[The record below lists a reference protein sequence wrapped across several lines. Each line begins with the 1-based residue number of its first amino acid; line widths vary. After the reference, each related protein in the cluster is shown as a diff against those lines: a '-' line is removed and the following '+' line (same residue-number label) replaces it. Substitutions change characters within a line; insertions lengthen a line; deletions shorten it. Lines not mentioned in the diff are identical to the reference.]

1 MKSVASG
8 ITGFLLLYACFSPV
22 VALAGQEVRK
32 PSGTLRIV
40 VIEGEDA
47 VNVIQ
52 QKTAVAPVV
61 EVRDQNG
68 LPVPGAVV
76 RFTIGGG
83 NASFTG
89 GSQTLTITTNAAGR
103 AAAGAVN
110 PLASGSV
117 QIQVQAT
124 FQGQSAAAT
133 IAQTNVATAAQ
144 AAGAA
149 AAGAGVAGAG
159 AGAGGGGVSGL
170 AIAGIAGGVG
180 AGAAVVAVRKGYADE
195 EGDADEQ
202 ADSVIDPAVQ
212 AASGRYVL
220 QQING
225 VGLPAVSV
233 PSPPNGCPVVTDNAT
248 LTLTAR
254 LQVFELSESSRND
267 CRIGTN
273 TSFQSTVAGSWSLQ
287 AGTVTL
293 VLGGAGSGIDFGPG
307 TLTGS
312 TLTMLWGP
320 PHVET
325 GKQTARLNTVW
336 VK

>member
-1 MKSVASG
+1 MKYVASR
-8 ITGFLLLYACFSPV
+8 ITGLLLLYACFSPV
-22 VALAGQEVRK
+22 PALSGQGV
-32 PSGTLRIV
+32 GTPQGALRIV

-76 RFTIGGG
+76 RFTLGGG
-83 NASFTG
+83 NASFAG

-103 AAAGAVN
+103 AVASAVN

-144 AAGAA
+144 ATGTAASAG
-149 AAGAGVAGAG
+149 GGG
-159 AGAGGGGVSGL
+159 AGAGGGGLNGL
-170 AIAGIAGGVG
+170 AIAGIAGAVG
-180 AGAAVVAVRKGYADE
+180 AGAAVVAVQKGNADE
-195 EGDADEQ
+195 AADA
-202 ADSVIDPAVQ
+202 AIDPAVQ
-212 AASGRYVL
+212 AASGTYVL

-225 VGLPAVSV
+225 GGLPAITV
-233 PSPPNGCPVVTDNAT
+233 PSPPNSCPVVTDNAT
-248 LTLTAR
+248 LVLTAR
-254 LQVFELSESSRND
+254 PQVFEVTENSRND
-267 CRIGTN
+267 CQIGTN
-273 TSFQSTVAGSWSLQ
+273 TTFRSSIAGTWSLSG
-287 AGTVTL
+287 GTVTFTPGGTTSL
-293 VLGGAGSGIDFGPG
+293 QLGQG
-307 TLTGS
+307 TLAGS
-312 TLTMLWGP
+312 TLTILLSP

-325 GKQTARLNTVW
+325 GKTTAPVNSVW

>member
-1 MKSVASG
+1 
-8 ITGFLLLYACFSPV
+8 
-22 VALAGQEVRK
+22 VALSGQDVRK
-32 PSGTLRIV
+32 PSGALRIV
-40 VIEGEDA
+40 VIEGEEA

-76 RFTIGGG
+76 RFTLGGG
-83 NASFTG
+83 NASFAG

-103 AAAGAVN
+103 AAASAVN

-144 AAGAA
+144 ASGTAA
-149 AAGAGVAGAG
+149 S
-159 AGAGGGGVSGL
+159 AGGGGVNGL
-170 AIAGIAGGVG
+170 AIAGVAGGVA
-180 AGAAVVAVRKGYADE
+180 AGAAVVATQKGNADE
-195 EGDADEQ
+195 EADA
-202 ADSVIDPAVQ
+202 AIDPAVQ
-212 AASGRYVL
+212 AASGRFVL
-220 QQING
+220 QQVNG
-225 VGLPAVSV
+225 VGLPAVTV
-233 PSPPNGCPVVTDNAT
+233 TSPPNGCPVVTDNAT

-254 LQVFELSESSRND
+254 PQVFELAENSRNN
-267 CRIGTN
+267 CSIGTN
-273 TSFQSTVAGSWSLQ
+273 TSFQNGVAGSWSLQ

-293 VLGGAGSGIDFGPG
+293 VLGGTGSGNEFGPAA
-307 TLTGS
+307 LTGS

-325 GKQTARLNTVW
+325 GKQTARVNTVW

>member
-1 MKSVASG
+1 MKSVASR
-8 ITGFLLLYACFSPV
+8 IAGFLLLYACFSPV
-22 VALAGQEVRK
+22 GALAGQDARK
-32 PSGTLRIV
+32 PSGALRIV

-76 RFTIGGG
+76 RFTLGGG
-83 NASFTG
+83 NASFAG

-103 AAAGAVN
+103 AAASAVN

-144 AAGAA
+144 ASGTAASAG
-149 AAGAGVAGAG
+149 G
-159 AGAGGGGVSGL
+159 AGAGGGGVNGL
-170 AIAGIAGGVG
+170 AIAGIAGGVAVG
-180 AGAAVVAVRKGYADE
+180 ATVVATQKGSADQDS
-195 EGDADEQ
+195 DA
-202 ADSVIDPAVQ
+202 AIDPAVQ
-212 AASGRYVL
+212 AASGRFVL

-225 VGLPAVSV
+225 VGLPTTSV

-248 LTLTAR
+248 LTLTAKP
-254 LQVFELSESSRND
+254 QVFELAENSRNN
-267 CRIGTN
+267 CTIGTN

-293 VLGGAGSGIDFGPG
+293 VLGGTGSGNEFGPA

>member
-1 MKSVASG
+1 M
-8 ITGFLLLYACFSPV
+8 T
-22 VALAGQEVRK
+22 LAAQDVSK
-32 PSGTLRIV
+32 PSGALRIV

-89 GSQTLTITTNAAGR
+89 GSQTLTLTTNAAGR
-103 AAAGAVN
+103 AAASAVN

-124 FQGQSAAAT
+124 FQGQTAAAT
-133 IAQTNVATAAQ
+133 IAQTNVVTAAQ
-144 AAGAA
+144 VSGVAAAGAA
-149 AAGAGVAGAG
+149 GGA
-159 AGAGGGGVSGL
+159 AGGGVNGL

-180 AGAAVVAVRKGYADE
+180 AGAAVVAVQKGNADE
-195 EGDADEQ
+195 DGDADEQ
-202 ADSVIDPAVQ
+202 ADAVIDPAVQ

-225 VGLPAVSV
+225 AGLPAVSV

-254 LQVFELSESSRND
+254 PQVFELSENSRND
-267 CRIGTN
+267 CRIGSN
-273 TSFQSTVAGSWSLQ
+273 VSFQSTVAGSWSLQ

-293 VLGGAGSGIDFGPG
+293 VLGGTGSGIDFGAA

-312 TLTMLWGP
+312 TLTLLWGP

-325 GKQTARLNTVW
+325 GKQTARINTVW

>member
-1 MKSVASG
+1 MKSVASR
-8 ITGFLLLYACFSPV
+8 IAGFLLLYACFGPV
-22 VALAGQEVRK
+22 VALSGQDGRK
-32 PSGTLRIV
+32 PSGALRIV

-76 RFTIGGG
+76 RFTLGGG
-83 NASFTG
+83 NASFAG

-103 AAAGAVN
+103 AAASAVN
-110 PLASGSV
+110 PLSSGSV

-144 AAGAA
+144 ASGTAASAG
-149 AAGAGVAGAG
+149 GGG
-159 AGAGGGGVSGL
+159 AGAGGGGVNGL

-180 AGAAVVAVRKGYADE
+180 AGAAVVAVQKGSSDE
-195 EGDADEQ
+195 DAD
-202 ADSVIDPAVQ
+202 AAIDPAVQ
-212 AASGRYVL
+212 AASGRFVL
-220 QQING
+220 QQVNG
-225 VGLPAVSV
+225 VGLPAVTV
-233 PSPPNGCPVVTDNAT
+233 PSPPNSCPVVTDNAT

-254 LQVFELSESSRND
+254 PQVFELNESSRND
-267 CRIGTN
+267 CRIGAN
-273 TSFQSTVAGSWSLQ
+273 TAFQASFAGSWSLQ
-287 AGTVTL
+287 GGSVTL
-293 VLGGAGSGIDFGPG
+293 VPSSTTTSIDFGTG
-307 TLTGS
+307 SLSGATLTI
-312 TLTMLWGP
+312 LWGP

>member
-1 MKSVASG
+1 MKKVASR
-8 ITGFLLLYACFSPV
+8 ITGLLLLYACFSPV
-22 VALAGQEVRK
+22 VALSGQDVRK
-32 PSGTLRIV
+32 PSGALRIV

-76 RFTIGGG
+76 RFTLGGG
-83 NASFTG
+83 NASFAG

-103 AAAGAVN
+103 AAASAVN

-124 FQGQSAAAT
+124 FQGQSAVAT

-144 AAGAA
+144 ATGTAASAG
-149 AAGAGVAGAG
+149 GGG
-159 AGAGGGGVSGL
+159 AGAGGGGLNGL
-170 AIAGIAGGVG
+170 AIAGIAGAVG
-180 AGAAVVAVRKGYADE
+180 AGAAAVAVQKGNADE
-195 EGDADEQ
+195 DAD
-202 ADSVIDPAVQ
+202 AAIDPAVQ
-212 AASGRYVL
+212 AASGTYVL

-225 VGLPAVSV
+225 GGLPAVTV
-233 PSPPNGCPVVTDNAT
+233 QSPPNSCPVVTDNMT
-248 LTLTAR
+248 LVLTAR
-254 LQVFELSESSRND
+254 PQVFEVTENSRND

-273 TSFQSTVAGSWSLQ
+273 ITFRSSVAGNWSLQ
-287 AGTVTL
+287 PGTVTFTAL
-293 VLGGAGSGIDFGPG
+293 GSGNFSLSPG

-312 TLTMLWGP
+312 TLAFTFVP

-325 GKQTARLNTVW
+325 GRTVEPVNSVW
-336 VK
+336 VKQ

>member
-1 MKSVASG
+1 MKNVASRM
-8 ITGFLLLYACFSPV
+8 TCFFLLCACFSPI
-22 VALAGQEVRK
+22 VALSGQDVRK
-32 PSGTLRIV
+32 PSGALRIV

-89 GSQTLTITTNAAGR
+89 GSQTLTLTTNAAGR
-103 AAAGAVN
+103 AAASAVN

-124 FQGQSAAAT
+124 FQGQTAAAT

-144 AAGAA
+144 ATGTAA
-149 AAGAGVAGAG
+149 STGGG
-159 AGAGGGGVSGL
+159 AGAGGGGGVNGL
-170 AIAGIAGGVG
+170 AIAGITGGVA
-180 AGAAVVAVRKGYADE
+180 AGAAVVAVQKGNADE
-195 EGDADEQ
+195 DAD
-202 ADSVIDPAVQ
+202 AAIDPAVQ
-212 AASGRYVL
+212 AASGSYAL

-225 VGLPAVSV
+225 GGLPAVTV
-233 PSPPNGCPVVTDNAT
+233 PSPPNSCPVVTDNAT
-248 LTLTAR
+248 LVLTAR
-254 LQVFELSESSRND
+254 PQVFEVTENSRND
-267 CRIGTN
+267 CRIGANITFR
-273 TSFQSTVAGSWSLQ
+273 SSIAGTWSLSG
-287 AGTVTL
+287 GTVTFTP
-293 VLGGAGSGIDFGPG
+293 GGASSVQLGQG
-307 TLTGS
+307 TLAGS
-312 TLTMLWGP
+312 TLTLLFGP

-325 GKQTARLNTVW
+325 GKTTDRVNSTW

>member
-1 MKSVASG
+1 MKSVASRV
-8 ITGFLLLYACFSPV
+8 TVFLLLYACFTVTMTAQQPPRT
-22 VALAGQEVRK
+22 AGA
-32 PSGTLRIV
+32 LRIV

-83 NASFTG
+83 NATFTG

-103 AAAGAVN
+103 AAASAVN

-124 FQGQSAAAT
+124 FQGQSAVAT

-144 AAGAA
+144 ASGTAASAG
-149 AAGAGVAGAG
+149 GGG
-159 AGAGGGGVSGL
+159 AGAGGGGVNAL
-170 AIAGIAGGVG
+170 AIAGIAGGVA
-180 AGAAVVAVRKGYADE
+180 AGGAVVTMQKVNADE
-195 EGDADEQ
+195 DA
-202 ADSVIDPAVQ
+202 AAVIDPAVQ
-212 AASGRYVL
+212 AAAGNYVL

-225 VGLPAVSV
+225 GGRPAVTV
-233 PSPPNGCPVVTDNAT
+233 PSPPNSCPVVTDNMT
-248 LTLTAR
+248 LVLTAR
-254 LQVFELSESSRND
+254 PQVFEITENSRND
-267 CRIGTN
+267 CRLGTN
-273 TSFQSTVAGSWSLQ
+273 TTFRSSVAGNWSLQ
-287 AGTVTL
+287 PGTVTFTS
-293 VLGGAGSGIDFGPG
+293 LGTGSFSLSPG

-312 TLTMLWGP
+312 TLSLTFIP

-325 GKQTARLNTVW
+325 GKTTDRVNSVW
-336 VK
+336 VKQ

>member
-1 MKSVASG
+1 MKNVASRL
-8 ITGFLLLYACFSPV
+8 TCVLLVCACFSPV
-22 VALAGQEVRK
+22 VALSGQDVRK
-32 PSGTLRIV
+32 PSGALRIV
-40 VIEGEDA
+40 VIEGEGA

-52 QKTAVAPVV
+52 RKTAVAPVV

-89 GSQTLTITTNAAGR
+89 GSQTLTLTTNAAGR
-103 AAAGAVN
+103 AAASAVN

-144 AAGAA
+144 ASGTAASAG
-149 AAGAGVAGAG
+149 GGG
-159 AGAGGGGVSGL
+159 AGAGGGGINGL
-170 AIAGIAGGVG
+170 AIAGIAGAVG
-180 AGAAVVAVRKGYADE
+180 AGAAVVAVQKGNADE
-195 EGDADEQ
+195 AADA
-202 ADSVIDPAVQ
+202 AIDPAVQ
-212 AASGRYVL
+212 AASGTYVL

-225 VGLPAVSV
+225 AGLPAITV
-233 PSPPNGCPVVTDNAT
+233 PSPPNSCPIVTDNAT
-248 LTLTAR
+248 LVLTAR
-254 LQVFELSESSRND
+254 PQVYEVTESSRSD
-267 CRIGTN
+267 CRIGPST
-273 TSFQSTVAGSWSLQ
+273 TFRASFAGNWSLQ
-287 AGTVTL
+287 GGNVTFTNSGTGTL
-293 VLGGAGSGIDFGPG
+293 QLGVG

-312 TLTMLWGP
+312 TLAVTFDP

-325 GKQTARLNTVW
+325 GRTTDRVNSTW

>member
-1 MKSVASG
+1 MKSVASR

-22 VALAGQEVRK
+22 VALAGQDVLK
-32 PSGTLRIV
+32 QSGPLRIV

-103 AAAGAVN
+103 AAASAVN

-124 FQGQSAAAT
+124 FQGQTAAAT

-144 AAGAA
+144 AAGTAT
-149 AAGAGVAGAG
+149 AGAG
-159 AGAGGGGVSGL
+159 GAGGGGVNGL

-180 AGAAVVAVRKGYADE
+180 AGAAVVAVQKGNADE
-195 EGDADEQ
+195 EGDA
-202 ADSVIDPAVQ
+202 AVDPAVQ

-233 PSPPNGCPVVTDNAT
+233 PSPPNSCPVVTDNAT

-254 LQVFELSESSRND
+254 PQVFDLNENSRND
-267 CRIGTN
+267 CRVGTN
-273 TSFQSTVAGSWSLQ
+273 TSFQASFAGTWSLQ
-287 AGTVTL
+287 GGTVTL
-293 VLGGAGSGIDFGPG
+293 VPSSTTTSIDFGAG
-307 TLTGS
+307 ALTGS
-312 TLTMLWGP
+312 TLTILWGP